1 MHVTATHAKNKF
13 GAICAHAK
21 TEPVYVEKDGKV
33 DTVILS
39 AKQFEAL
46 SGAVRGETMEERR
59 QAFGKKYKKWIDEQ
73 NARFEEHGL
82 WCDDL
87 RVW

>member
-21 TEPVYVEKDGKV
+21 TEPVFVEKDGKV
-33 DTVILS
+33 DTVIIS

-46 SGAVRGETMEERR
+46 SGTGQGQTMEER
-59 QAFGKKYKKWIDEQ
+59 QKAFSKKYKKFIDEQ
-73 NARFEEHGL
+73 NAIFEEHGL
-82 WCDDL
+82 WCDDV